1 MDGDHHPQA
10 GSDAEIARAL
20 GLRTT
25 TVRSHVS
32 SILARLRVADRTQAA
47 LLARAAGLGHD

>member
-47 LLARAAGLGHD
+47 LPARAAGLGHD